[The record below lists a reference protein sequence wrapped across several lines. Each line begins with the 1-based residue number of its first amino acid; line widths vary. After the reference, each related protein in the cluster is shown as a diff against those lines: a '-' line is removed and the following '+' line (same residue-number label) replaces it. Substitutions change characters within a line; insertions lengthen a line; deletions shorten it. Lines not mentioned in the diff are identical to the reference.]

1 MDLALPLLAI
11 VAGFVSI
18 SSPCVLPLIPGYISY
33 ITALPVPELGTAPAK
48 RTALRA
54 SLLFVAGFTVVFTA
68 LGAGFALVG
77 SMLLRNA
84 ETITRIAG
92 LGIIAMGMAMIGWL
106 RLPGF
111 YRERR
116 FDLQRIA
123 RGPGS
128 AFPLG
133 MAFGFGWTPC
143 IGPILGTI
151 LAVAGATQTAG
162 WGAALL
168 TLYSL
173 GLGIPFVLAAVWFRK
188 AHSTLDWLRRNGRRI
203 ELAGGSMLIIVGVL
217 FTTGIWQSIF
227 IPLQRTFARLG
238 WPPI

>member
-1 MDLALPLLAI
+1 MDLALPLLAV
-11 VAGFVSI
+11 VAGFVSV

-33 ITALPVPELGTAPAK
+33 ITALPVPELGTAQAR
-48 RTALRA
+48 RTGLRA

-77 SMLLRNA
+77 SLLLRNA
-84 ETITRIAG
+84 DTITRIAG
-92 LGIIAMGMAMIGWL
+92 LGIIAMGAAMIGWL
-106 RLPGF
+106 KLPGF
-111 YRERR
+111 HRERR
-116 FDLQRIA
+116 FDLGRIA

-151 LAVAGATQTAG
+151 LAIAGATQTAG

-168 TLYSL
+168 MLYSL
-173 GLGIPFVLAAVWFRK
+173 GLGIPFVLAAVWFQKSR
-188 AHSTLDWLRRNGRRI
+188 STLEWLRRNGRRI
-203 ELAGGSMLIIVGVL
+203 ELAGGTMLIVVGVL
-217 FTTGIWQSIF
+217 FSTGIWQSIF

>member
-1 MDLALPLLAI
+1 MDLALPLLAV

-33 ITALPVPELGTAPAK
+33 ITALPVPELGTAQAK
-48 RTALRA
+48 RTGLRA

-77 SMLLRNA
+77 SLLLRNA
-84 ETITRIAG
+84 DTITRIAG
-92 LGIIAMGMAMIGWL
+92 LGIIAMGAAMIGWL
-106 RLPGF
+106 KLPGF
-111 YRERR
+111 QRERR
-116 FDLQRIA
+116 IDLGRIA

-143 IGPILGTI
+143 IGPILGTV
-151 LAVAGATQTAG
+151 LAIAGATQTAG

-168 TLYSL
+168 MLYSL
-173 GLGIPFVLAAVWFRK
+173 GLGIPFVLAAVWFQKSR
-188 AHSTLDWLRRNGRRI
+188 STLEWLRRNGRRI
-203 ELAGGSMLIIVGVL
+203 ELAGGSMLIVVGVL

>member
-1 MDLALPLLAI
+1 MDLALPFLAI

-33 ITALPVPELGTAPAK
+33 ITALPLTELGTVKAK

-77 SMLLRNA
+77 SVLLRNA
-84 ETITRIAG
+84 DTITRVAG
-92 LGIIAMGMAMIGWL
+92 LGIIAMGAAMIGWL

-116 FDLQRIA
+116 FDLGRVA

-128 AFPLG
+128 AFGLG

-143 IGPILGTI
+143 IGPVLGTI

-162 WGAALL
+162 WGAVLL
-168 TLYSL
+168 MLYSV
-173 GLGIPFVLAAVWFRK
+173 GLGIPFVLAAVWFEK
-188 AHSTLDWLRRNGRRI
+188 ARSTLDWLRRNGRRI
-203 ELAGGSMLIIVGVL
+203 EVAGGTMLMVVGVL
-217 FTTGIWQSIF
+217 FTTGIWESIF

>member
-33 ITALPVPELGTAPAK
+33 ITALPVAELGTAPAK

-77 SMLLRNA
+77 SVLLRNA
-84 ETITRIAG
+84 DTITRIAG

-111 YRERR
+111 HRERR

-168 TLYSL
+168 MLYSL
-173 GLGIPFVLAAVWFRK
+173 GLGIPFVLAAVWFQK
-188 AHSTLDWLRRNGRRI
+188 AHSTLDWSRRNGRRI

-227 IPLQRTFARLG
+227 IPLQRIFARLG

>member
-1 MDLALPLLAI
+1 MDLALPFLAVI
-11 VAGFVSI
+11 AGFVSI
-18 SSPCVLPLIPGYISY
+18 TSPCALPIIPGYISY
-33 ITALPVPELGTAPAK
+33 ITALPVSELGTAKAK
-48 RTALRA
+48 RTALRS
-54 SLLFVAGFTVVFTA
+54 SLLFVAGFTAVFTA
-68 LGAGFALVG
+68 LGASFALVG
-77 SMLLRNA
+77 SLLLRNA
-84 ETITRIAG
+84 DMITRFAG
-92 LGIIAMGMAMIGWL
+92 VGIIAMGAAMVGWL
-106 RLPGF
+106 KLPGF

-116 FDLQRIA
+116 FNMQRIA

-162 WGAALL
+162 WGAVLL
-168 TLYSL
+168 MLYSL
-173 GLGIPFVLAAVWFRK
+173 GLGIPFVLMAVWFQK

-203 ELAGGSMLIIVGVL
+203 ELAGGSMLIVVGLL
-217 FTTGIWQSIF
+217 FTTGMWKSIF
-227 IPLQRTFARLG
+227 IPLQRVFAELG

>member
-18 SSPCVLPLIPGYISY
+18 SSPCVLPLLPGYISY

-54 SLLFVAGFTVVFTA
+54 SLLFVAGFTLVFTA

-77 SMLLRNA
+77 SVLLRNA
-84 ETITRIAG
+84 DTITRIAG

-173 GLGIPFVLAAVWFRK
+173 GLGIPFVLAAVWFQK

-217 FTTGIWQSIF
+217 FTTGIWQAIF
-227 IPLQRTFARLG
+227 IPLQRVFARLG

>member
-1 MDLALPLLAI
+1 MDLALPLLAV

-33 ITALPVPELGTAPAK
+33 ITALPVPELGTAQAK
-48 RTALRA
+48 RTGLRA

-77 SMLLRNA
+77 SLLLRNA
-84 ETITRIAG
+84 DTITRIAG
-92 LGIIAMGMAMIGWL
+92 LGIIAMGTAMIGWL
-106 RLPGF
+106 KLPGF
-111 YRERR
+111 QRERR
-116 FDLQRIA
+116 IDLGRIA

-143 IGPILGTI
+143 IGPILGTV
-151 LAVAGATQTAG
+151 LAIAGATQTAG

-168 TLYSL
+168 MLYSL
-173 GLGIPFVLAAVWFRK
+173 GLGIPFVLAAVWFQKSR
-188 AHSTLDWLRRNGRRI
+188 STLEWLRRNGRRI
-203 ELAGGSMLIIVGVL
+203 ELAGGSMLIVVGVL

>member
-33 ITALPVPELGTAPAK
+33 ITALPVPVLGTAPGK

-77 SMLLRNA
+77 SLLLRNA
-84 ETITRIAG
+84 DTITRIAG

-111 YRERR
+111 HRERR

-168 TLYSL
+168 MLYSL
-173 GLGIPFVLAAVWFRK
+173 GLGIPLVLAAVWFQK
-188 AHSTLDWLRRNGRRI
+188 AHSTLDWLRRNGRCI

-227 IPLQRTFARLG
+227 IPLQRIFSRLG

>member
-1 MDLALPLLAI
+1 MDLALPLLAV

-33 ITALPVPELGTAPAK
+33 ITALPVPELGTAQAK
-48 RTALRA
+48 RTGLRA

-77 SMLLRNA
+77 SLLLRNA
-84 ETITRIAG
+84 DTITRIAG
-92 LGIIAMGMAMIGWL
+92 LGIIAMGAAMIGWL
-106 RLPGF
+106 KLPGF
-111 YRERR
+111 QRERR
-116 FDLQRIA
+116 IDLGRIA

-151 LAVAGATQTAG
+151 LAIAGATQTAG

-168 TLYSL
+168 MLYSL
-173 GLGIPFVLAAVWFRK
+173 GLGIPFVLAAVWFQKSR
-188 AHSTLDWLRRNGRRI
+188 STLEWLRRNGRHI
-203 ELAGGSMLIIVGVL
+203 ELAGGSMLIVVGVL
-217 FTTGIWQSIF
+217 FTTGIWQS
-227 IPLQRTFARLG
+227 
-238 WPPI
+238 

>member
-1 MDLALPLLAI
+1 
-11 VAGFVSI
+11 
-18 SSPCVLPLIPGYISY
+18 
-33 ITALPVPELGTAPAK
+33 
-48 RTALRA
+48 
-54 SLLFVAGFTVVFTA
+54 VVFTA

-77 SMLLRNA
+77 SLLLRNA
-84 ETITRIAG
+84 DTITRIAG
-92 LGIIAMGMAMIGWL
+92 LGIIAMGAAMIGWL
-106 RLPGF
+106 KLPGF
-111 YRERR
+111 QRERR
-116 FDLQRIA
+116 IDLGRIA

-143 IGPILGTI
+143 IGPILGTV
-151 LAVAGATQTAG
+151 LAIAGATQTAG

-168 TLYSL
+168 MLYSL
-173 GLGIPFVLAAVWFRK
+173 GLGIPFVLAAVWFQKSR
-188 AHSTLDWLRRNGRRI
+188 STLEWLRRNGRRI
-203 ELAGGSMLIIVGVL
+203 ELAGGSMLIVVGVL

>member
-1 MDLALPLLAI
+1 MDLALPLLAV

-33 ITALPVPELGTAPAK
+33 ITALPVPELGTAQAK
-48 RTALRA
+48 RTGLRA

-77 SMLLRNA
+77 SLLLRNA
-84 ETITRIAG
+84 DTITRIAG
-92 LGIIAMGMAMIGWL
+92 LGIIAMGAGMIGWL
-106 RLPGF
+106 KLPGF
-111 YRERR
+111 QRERR
-116 FDLQRIA
+116 IDLGRIA

-151 LAVAGATQTAG
+151 LAIAGATQTAG

-168 TLYSL
+168 MLYSL
-173 GLGIPFVLAAVWFRK
+173 GLGIPFVLAAVWFQKSR
-188 AHSTLDWLRRNGRRI
+188 STLEWLRRNGRRI
-203 ELAGGSMLIIVGVL
+203 ELAGGSMLIVVGVL

>member
-11 VAGFVSI
+11 VAGFVAI
-18 SSPCVLPLIPGYISY
+18 SSPCVLPLLPGYISY

-77 SMLLRNA
+77 SVLLRNA
-84 ETITRIAG
+84 DTITRIAG

-111 YRERR
+111 HRERR

-173 GLGIPFVLAAVWFRK
+173 GLGIPFVLAAVWFQK

-227 IPLQRTFARLG
+227 IPLQRIFARLG

>member
-18 SSPCVLPLIPGYISY
+18 SSPCVLPLLPGYISY

-54 SLLFVAGFTVVFTA
+54 SLLFVAGFTLVFTA

-77 SMLLRNA
+77 SVLLRNA
-84 ETITRIAG
+84 DTITRIAG

-111 YRERR
+111 HREQR

-173 GLGIPFVLAAVWFRK
+173 GLGIPFVLAAVWFQK

-227 IPLQRTFARLG
+227 IPLQRIFARLG

>member
-1 MDLALPLLAI
+1 MDLALPFLAVI
-11 VAGFVSI
+11 AGFVSI
-18 SSPCVLPLIPGYISY
+18 SSPCALPLIPGYVSY
-33 ITALPVPELGTAPAK
+33 ITALPAAELGSKRAK

-68 LGAGFALVG
+68 LGAGFALIG
-77 SMLLRNA
+77 SILLRNA
-84 ETITRIAG
+84 DTITRIAG
-92 LGIIAMGMAMIGWL
+92 LGIIAMGAAMIGWL

-111 YRERR
+111 SRERR
-116 FDLQRIA
+116 FDLRRVA

-162 WGAALL
+162 WGAVLL
-168 TLYSL
+168 LLYSL
-173 GLGIPFVLAAVWFRK
+173 GLGIPFVLVAVWFHR
-188 AHSTLDWLRRNGRRI
+188 ARSTLAWLRRNGRRI
-203 ELAGGSMLIIVGVL
+203 EVIGGTMLIAVGVL
-217 FTTGIWQSIF
+217 FTTGIWRSIF

>member
-54 SLLFVAGFTVVFTA
+54 SLLFVAGFTLVFTA

-77 SMLLRNA
+77 SVLLRNA
-84 ETITRIAG
+84 DTITRIAG

-116 FDLQRIA
+116 FDRQRIA

-173 GLGIPFVLAAVWFRK
+173 GLGIPFVLAAVWFQK

-217 FTTGIWQSIF
+217 FTTGIWQAIF
-227 IPLQRTFARLG
+227 IPLQRVFARLG